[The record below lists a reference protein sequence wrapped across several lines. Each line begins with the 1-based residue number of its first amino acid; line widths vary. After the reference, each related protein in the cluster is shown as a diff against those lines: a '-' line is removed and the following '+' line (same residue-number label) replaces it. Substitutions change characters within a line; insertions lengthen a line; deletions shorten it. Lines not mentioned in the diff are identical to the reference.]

1 MEYTHEIKDVY
12 TPGRYGQDVLECEQH
27 VFKNEDGTTVTMLTE
42 DPHAALWLAE
52 AKKNKA

>member
-27 VFKNEDGTTVTMLTE
+27 VFKDEDGTTVTMLTE